1 MNLPKPPAGVQVDR
15 KKDLIIL
22 HNDSKYRIVES
33 IGGYPVLMR
42 AAATATSTSTAPA
55 PATATSNS
63 NSNANA
69 AADTTSADIINNE
82 GYLMTDANVRTIKAR
97 LAAFTAQPVARPYKR
112 WGDVLRAYVKS
123 GGKNTYTEL
132 VPYPRLRDILI
143 ELTAVADEGSE
154 KSSPPV
160 PEKSSPESEKSSPAS
175 DKLKKVSTKST
186 EVKASKK
193 REHAEVSPVES
204 TPSKQDAV
212 PPKQDASAKKPRT
225 VASGTSTGSASGTV
239 SEHASRKRVKLESI
253 ANEQQLKNITNE
265 QFMCVLGEYQAQP
278 QECLTKYPFLLESS
292 FRAYHAVKN
301 YFVPT

>member
-22 HNDSKYRIVES
+22 HSDSKYRIVES

-42 AAATATSTSTAPA
+42 ATATSTSTA
-55 PATATSNS
+55 TATSNS
-63 NSNANA
+63 NATV

-143 ELTAVADEGSE
+143 ELTAVADEGTPAS
-154 KSSPPV
+154 V
-160 PEKSSPESEKSSPAS
+160 PEKSSPESEKSSTTAS
-175 DKLKKVSTKST
+175 DKLKKVSTGSA
-186 EVKASKK
+186 EVKAPKK

-225 VASGTSTGSASGTV
+225 VTPGAASGTSTGSASGTV